1 MMVAE
6 AEKKNMASFDDKKG
20 NLIEN
25 NKEEQSNNTA
35 TTIKAVDDPWEFSK
49 SQILYGSLMSNK
61 KINKLVSMK
70 RT

>member
-6 AEKKNMASFDDKKG
+6 AEKKNMASFNDKKG
-20 NLIEN
+20 NIIEN
-25 NKEEQSNNTA
+25 NKEELSNNTA
-35 TTIKAVDDPWEFSK
+35 TTIKVVEDPWEFSK

>member
-1 MMVAE
+1 MMVSE
-6 AEKKNMASFDDKKG
+6 AEKKNMASFDDKKV

-25 NKEEQSNNTA
+25 NKEELSNNTA

-61 KINKLVSMK
+61 NINKLVSMK